1 MTAKINDL
9 HIKQVE
15 AWERKN
21 ADGLSLEKQLKLF
34 EKAFHAIEQRTLK
47 TLSNVTFQVVL
58 DRVLLQNTDKFP
70 FLSEVKLEPQG
81 LNFEVLIRNSA
92 SHNSGQLTE
101 ALRCLLVELLNVL
114 GNITADIL
122 TEPLHKE
129 LHKVTSDYQQPEEKE
144 ENKILRQINS
154 GRKKSERI

>member
-92 SHNSGQLTE
+92 DLTPEVVPVAIGQL
-101 ALRCLLVELLNVL
+101 RPVL
-114 GNITADIL
+114 AAFPQI
-122 TEPLHKE
+122 PLA
-129 LHKVTSDYQQPEEKE
+129 
-144 ENKILRQINS
+144 
-154 GRKKSERI
+154 